1 MCSPHLQSGLND
13 SKVLSQCEQGKGSGG
28 KSVAVRRPRLAVA
41 IVACVSVSSLPI
53 SLSLSLSLSLHPVVG
68 CSRKKESHV
77 TKLLIVE
84 WDGLVYCSS
93 FSHFRG
99 GGTGGG
105 GGLTMGAVHLLQCLH
120 KYLRII
126 RRFQRGYYAIF
137 LLILLCLL
145 QATEKKRKN
154 E

>member
-13 SKVLSQCEQGKGSGG
+13 SKVLSQCVQGKGSGG
-28 KSVAVRRPRLAVA
+28 KCVAVRRPRLAVA

-84 WDGLVYCSS
+84 CDGLVYCSS
-93 FSHFRG
+93 FSHF
-99 GGTGGG
+99 
-105 GGLTMGAVHLLQCLH
+105 
-120 KYLRII
+120 
-126 RRFQRGYYAIF
+126 QRGRNRRGRRPYNGGCAFVTMFTQIF
-137 LLILLCLL
+137 KDNPTISKGLLCNFSSHFIVP
-145 QATEKKRKN
+145 AAGNREEEKK
-154 E
+154 